1 MIGLI
6 GMLGRER
13 EDLLEGGLR
22 KWLGFDTWVTYDN
35 VGVVFCSAL
44 GIIVYRL
51 IGKKLDNIR
60 YSYLHVS

>member
-13 EDLLEGGLR
+13 EDVLQGGLR

-35 VGVVFCSAL
+35 VGVVFCSVL

-51 IGKKLDNIR
+51 IGKKLDS
-60 YSYLHVS
+60 YSYLHVP